1 MSTTKP
7 PEKIYGWLNTQL
19 SVARY
24 YGGCTYDGHPY
35 RIDMQDPDRPLV
47 RVDVLTAE
55 AKARKVAD
63 KAEKA
68 QAITR
73 DFFEDGVKA

>member
-1 MSTTKP
+1 MTKP
-7 PEKIYGWLNTQL
+7 PEKIYGWLDTQL
-19 SVARY
+19 SIARY

-55 AKARKVAD
+55 AKARKAAA
-63 KAEKA
+63 KAEKPE
-68 QAITR
+68 AITR
-73 DFFEDGVKA
+73 YLFDDGVES